1 MMFTLTWLSN
11 TQFYHFFPLSGHVT
25 AAVNQGMDL
34 RFLDVSE
41 DFQRVELGDSKV
53 PFPSEADRHVSQ
65 VGIIDGLFSTYFVIG
80 IITAL
85 LKMPKKLAITM
96 RWFSGQAW
104 WTWYVLSLVP
114 FGFKKHSGCTP
125 WRLTWNII
133 MEVWKIIENAN
144 MWQGWHQHGGC
155 DHLDW

>member
-104 WTWYVLSLVP
+104 WTWYVLSLGP
-114 FGFKKHSGCTP
+114 FWFQETFWMYTP
-125 WRLTWNII
+125 
-133 MEVWKIIENAN
+133 E
-144 MWQGWHQHGGC
+144 
-155 DHLDW
+155 D